1 VVILGGGAAGL
12 TTAMELSRPGWQQR
26 FESITVYQQGWR
38 LGGKGASGRG
48 DHDRIEEHG
57 LHIWL
62 GFYRN
67 AFRMMH
73 DCYDEL
79 ARGPESPIRSVED
92 AFERASLFIVQEPRG
107 DGWVPWFASFP
118 ETDDIPGQEPASELP
133 SLWEVLL
140 RGLRLAWAYDQ
151 DAKATAASD
160 DEEHEVSLTPVGD
173 ADAPTPGGGH
183 GWVSLRPTTAGG
195 ASGVSFE
202 PAEEPLGERLV
213 SSFDRVYEKVRGWA
227 SDLRAFELAAALEL
241 AEGLSSDPAKHHSDD
256 HDEIVGWIDAA
267 VDRRHDNRLR
277 PDDESD
283 YERRLWYITD
293 IMLAVVRGVLADGV
307 LTDPRGLDAIDRHD
321 LVNWL
326 IRHGASPES
335 AKCGL
340 ITTLMY
346 DLPFAYKD
354 GDPSLP
360 SNSAGAALRGAIQTL
375 FTYTGAIAWKM
386 RAGMG
391 DIVFA
396 PIFEVLHRR
405 GVTFEF
411 FHRVEELVPSAD
423 GTRVESI
430 RFTKQTK
437 LKNEKKGYWPLTK
450 PVQGIPCWPSA
461 PLQEQ
466 LAAPITAEQAESF
479 WAEKTP
485 EASEV
490 TLRAGDDFD
499 TVVLGI
505 SVGAHPYICE
515 QLLDLNP
522 DWQQMADRIGTIYTQ
537 AFQLWSKAHLPQLVG
552 NRPPATTG
560 GYLEPFDTY
569 ADMQQLIERES
580 WGAGKVNSIAYFCNV
595 MPTPRERPSR
605 DDRSLPR
612 DKERE
617 AKENALAF
625 LEEAMAPLWPGGVY
639 RYPTA
644 FRWDLLVDDL
654 GRSGHER
661 FDSQYWRAN
670 TNPSDRYVQSLP
682 GTARYRLGADE
693 SGFQNLVFA
702 GDWTQCGLNSGC
714 VEAAVMSGL
723 LAAAAVEERSPR
735 RQIIGLRKE
744 GVQHVF

>member
-12 TTAMELSRPGWQQR
+12 TTAMELSRPGWEQR
-26 FESITVYQQGWR
+26 FASITVYQQGWR

-73 DCYDEL
+73 ECYDEL

-107 DGWVPWFASFP
+107 DGWLPWFASFP
-118 ETDDIPGQEPASELP
+118 ETDDVPGQEPASELP
-133 SLWEVLL
+133 SLWQILL
-140 RGLRLAWAYDQ
+140 RALRLAWAYDE
-151 DAKATAASD
+151 DARATAAPD
-160 DEEHEVSLTPVGD
+160 AGEGHVSLTPVDGEP
-173 ADAPTPGGGH
+173 AETSGVARGA
-183 GWVSLRPTTAGG
+183 VSLRPATAED
-195 ASGVSFE
+195 ASGVSFA
-202 PAEEPLGERLV
+202 PADEPLGERLV
-213 SSFDRVYEKVRGWA
+213 ASLDTVYEKVRGWA
-227 SDLRAFELAAALEL
+227 SDLHAFELVAALEL
-241 AEGLSSDPAKHHSDD
+241 AEALPEDPAEHDPED
-256 HDEIVGWIDAA
+256 HDQLVGLIDGA
-267 VDRRHDNRLR
+267 VDRRHDTRLR

-283 YERRLWYITD
+283 EARRLWYMTD
-293 IMLAVVRGVLADGV
+293 IMLAIIRGVLADRV
-307 LTDPRGLDAIDRHD
+307 LTDPAGLDAIDNHD

-326 IRHGASPES
+326 IRHGATPES

-354 GDPSLP
+354 GDPDRP
-360 SNSAGAALRGAIQTL
+360 ANSAGASLRGAIQTL

-396 PIFEVLHRR
+396 PIFEVLQRR
-405 GVTFEF
+405 GVKFEF

-423 GTRVESI
+423 RTSVESI
-430 RFTKQTK
+430 RLTRQTK
-437 LKNEKKGYWPLTK
+437 LKDDSAGYRPLK
-450 PVQGIPCWPSA
+450 PVRGVPCWPSA
-461 PLQEQ
+461 PLEEQ
-466 LAAPITAEQAESF
+466 LAPPLTAEQAESF
-479 WAEKTP
+479 WAEDIP
-485 EASEV
+485 EAEKV
-490 TLRAGDDFD
+490 TLHAGDDFD
-499 TVVLGI
+499 TVVLAI
-505 SVGAHPYICE
+505 SVGAHPYICQ

-537 AFQLWSKAHLPQLVG
+537 AFQLWSTAHLPELVG
-552 NRPPATTG
+552 NRPAATTG

-580 WGAGKVNSIAYFCNV
+580 WPDDEVNSIAYFCNV
-595 MPTPRERPSR
+595 MPTPPQRPSR
-605 DDRSLPR
+605 DDRSLPVE
-612 DKERE
+612 KERE

-625 LEEAMAPLWPGGVY
+625 LEEAMAPLWPGGVH

-644 FRWDLLVDDL
+644 FRWKLLADDR
-654 GRSGHER
+654 GRSGPER

-693 SGFQNLVFA
+693 SGFENLVFA

-723 LAAAAVEERSPR
+723 LAAAAVEQRTPR

-744 GVQHVF
+744 GAQHVF